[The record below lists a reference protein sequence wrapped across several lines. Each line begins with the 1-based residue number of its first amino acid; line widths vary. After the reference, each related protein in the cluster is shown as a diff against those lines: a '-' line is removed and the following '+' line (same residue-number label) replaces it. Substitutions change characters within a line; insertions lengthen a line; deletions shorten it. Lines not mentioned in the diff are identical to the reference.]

1 MNYLTSE
8 DGKSINTTN
17 PLPVVAE
24 LSGSNTEETNGAN
37 IATKSNLVAG
47 ESPTGKQRPLNVD
60 EDGKLQVGGITT
72 VGIDQTTPGTT
83 NKVVAELSG
92 SKVIDAVI
100 DISEDAKVSTEID
113 FRNYKYL
120 SFLMPAAWD
129 TATLT
134 IYGSAVAGGT
144 KVPIKNDVGQTF
156 PLMTVAVDTIYT
168 IDANALMIAGV
179 QYLAFVSSAD
189 QTADR
194 TIKVMLEQ

>member
-1 MNYLTSE
+1 MAVQLVTKINRYIGTAAEIAAMTLT
-8 DGKSINTTN
+8 GI
-17 PLPVVAE
+17 
-24 LSGSNTEETNGAN
+24 
-37 IATKSNLVAG
+37 
-47 ESPTGKQRPLNVD
+47 PTGSTFFESDTGILKILNAAGALV
-60 EDGKLQVGGITT
+60 EAPSESVQ
-72 VGIDQTTPGTT
+72 
-83 NKVVAELSG
+83 LSG

-179 QYLAFVSSAD
+179 QYLALVSSAD

>member
-1 MNYLTSE
+1 MQALLNLLASLR
-8 DGKSINTTN
+8 NT
-17 PLPVVAE
+17 AKDAFKME
-24 LSGSNTEETNGAN
+24 LSGSN
-37 IATKSNLVAG
+37 VA
-47 ESPTGKQRPLNVD
+47 
-60 EDGKLQVGGITT
+60 
-72 VGIDQTTPGTT
+72 
-83 NKVVAELSG
+83 
-92 SKVIDAVI
+92 DAVI
-100 DISEDAKVSTEID
+100 DISEDAKISSEID

-120 SFLMPAAWD
+120 SFQMPAAWD

-134 IYGSAVAGGT
+134 IYGSATAGGT